1 MTNFL
6 IRRSFKYLFFIGLTL
21 IAADVRAQATAIHF
35 SNNNE
40 ANSILQFAK
49 EELKFHLGNV
59 AINENNTRFDFSF
72 KKDGQLKNGA
82 FNYNILKSVK
92 KVNVVFSGSD
102 ETAMVHA
109 VHGFLEHL
117 GFQFEFTG
125 TIPPSSIQTDTLSNG
140 NYTTRPFVRWR
151 GIRQHVNFPMDISS
165 YPIEEAKIYL
175 KNMIRMRFNKLAVH
189 SYPNLWHEVHTGD
202 TIEYAGNFFYN
213 RPHEIPA
220 VPIIKNNI
228 RFNDKFFVI
237 PAIEPYYADRVR
249 KSAMAVDWMRELLY
263 YAKSIGLRIQ
273 FSVEPRRRGDI
284 NYILDNCRS
293 AVQNYPMI
301 DELEIIT
308 EELGGWGNACTDTA
322 VRNALVNHFGKEVLD
337 DTLVTNVIRKNQTDL
352 DNLVYQI
359 GRNIE
364 AAKTLSK
371 NPLFAS
377 GRISLKL
384 GVYCTIQPYAA
395 MAYHLVR
402 KYMPSTEV
410 TIMPGHGS
418 VRTAN
423 HFAKLQATPSD
434 LAKTTVFS
442 WIEFDGLMF
451 TQQNPIAGIASLSND
466 LFKRNKGQ
474 QVNAIVFNH
483 WRTAENR
490 TAAKYA
496 ALTSLLGPIKPDDF
510 YASYAKKLGIGD
522 TASFAANMKKL
533 EEIDQLSTND
543 LPNVGFCWIGAWLQ
557 GAPYTWMNRTMLQ
570 KVNNMYDSVGRSL
583 EEIRKSVSNPAGRS
597 YLDFLSNRIGTSS
610 LYLKAF
616 SAGAAIQTIEKDA
629 SGTYSASAA
638 AKASSICNQAL
649 SIFEKYME
657 MHTRMMPDR
666 GTEGTLINLWHGPM
680 YGLKVLRKTIGNIP
694 MDAPI
699 KEEKSSDAPPLPILF
714 NSSKGS

>member
-6 IRRSFKYLFFIGLTL
+6 MRIILQYLLFVGLTL
-21 IAADVRAQATAIHF
+21 IAADARAQAKNISFNNKTA
-35 SNNNE
+35 NP
-40 ANSILQFAK
+40 ILQFAI
-49 EELKFHLGNV
+49 EELKVHLGS
-59 AINENNTRFDFSF
+59 ASIKQHQTRFDFSF
-72 KKDGQLKNGA
+72 IKNGQLKNGA
-82 FNYNILKSVK
+82 FSYKIQHASEKI
-92 KVNVVFSGSD
+92 NVIFSGED

-125 TIPPSSIQTDTLSNG
+125 TIAPSSIQADTLSNG
-140 NYTTRPFVRWR
+140 SYTTIPFVHWR

-165 YPIEEAKIYL
+165 YPIEEAKTYL

-202 TIEYAGNFFYN
+202 SIEYAGNFFYN
-213 RPHEIPA
+213 RPHEIPSIP
-220 VPIIKNNI
+220 VIKNNI
-228 RFNDKFFVI
+228 RFNDKYFVI
-237 PAIEPYYADRVR
+237 PAIEPHYADRIR
-249 KSAMAVDWMRELLY
+249 KSAMAVDWMKELLS

-273 FSVEPRRRGDI
+273 FSVEPRTRGDV

-293 AVQNYPMI
+293 AIQNYPMI

-322 VRNALVNHFGKEVLD
+322 VRKVLVSHFGESVLE

-352 DNLVYQI
+352 DNLVHQV

-364 AAKTLSK
+364 AVKIMNK
-371 NPLFAS
+371 EPLVAA
-377 GRISLKL
+377 GKISLKL
-384 GVYCTIQPYAA
+384 GIYCTIQPYAA

-402 KYMPSTEV
+402 KYMPSTEL

-423 HFAKLQATPSD
+423 NFAKVQASSSD

-451 TQQNPIAGIASLSND
+451 TQQNPIAGIESLAND
-466 LFKRNKGQ
+466 LGARNKGQ
-474 QVNAIVFNH
+474 QVNAIIFNH

-496 ALTSLLGPIKPDDF
+496 ALTSLLGPIKTDDF
-510 YASYAKKLGIGD
+510 YTSYAKRLGIAD
-522 TASFAANMKKL
+522 TKAFAANMKKL

-570 KVNNMYDSVGRSL
+570 KVNNMYDSVGASL
-583 EEIRKSVSNPAGRS
+583 EEIKKSVTHTAGRS
-597 YLDFLSNRIGTSS
+597 HLDFLCNRIGTSS

-616 SAGAAIQTIEKDA
+616 SAGAAIQTIEKD
-629 SGTYSASAA
+629 GTGKYAGSAPARA
-638 AKASSICNQAL
+638 TSICTEAL
-649 SIFEKYME
+649 LLFEKYME

-694 MDAPI
+694 MDAPV
-699 KEEKSSDAPPLPILF
+699 KEEKSSDAPPLPILIK
-714 NSSKGS
+714 KG

>member
-1 MTNFL
+1 M
-6 IRRSFKYLFFIGLTL
+6 SFKYLLIIALTL
-21 IAADVRAQATAIHF
+21 ISADTRAQENKISF
-35 SNNNE
+35 SNNN
-40 ANSILQFAK
+40 ASSPILQFAI
-49 EELKFHLGNV
+49 EELKLHLGSV
-59 AINENNTRFDFSF
+59 AVQQNQTRFHFSF
-72 KKDGQLKNGA
+72 NKNSALKNGA
-82 FNYNILKSVK
+82 FSYTIQHASK
-92 KVNVVFSGSD
+92 KINVVFSGED

-125 TIPPSSIQTDTLSNG
+125 TITPSSIQADTLRNG
-140 NYTTRPFVRWR
+140 NYTTIPFARWR

-165 YPIEEAKIYL
+165 YPIEEAKTYL

-189 SYPNLWHEVHTGD
+189 SYPNLWHEVRTGD
-202 TIEYAGNFFYN
+202 SIEYAGNFFYN
-213 RPHEIPA
+213 RPHEIPSI
-220 VPIIKNNI
+220 PIIKNNI
-228 RFNDKFFVI
+228 RFNDKYFVI
-237 PAIEPYYADRVR
+237 PDIEPYYADRIR
-249 KSAMAVDWMRELLY
+249 KSAMAVEWMKELLS

-273 FSVEPRRRGDI
+273 FSVEPRTRGDV

-293 AVQNYPMI
+293 AVQNYPMM
-301 DELEIIT
+301 DELEVIT

-322 VRNALVNHFGKEVLD
+322 VRNALVSHFGKAVLE

-352 DNLVYQI
+352 DNLVDQV

-364 AAKTLSK
+364 AVRIIKK
-371 NPLFAS
+371 DPLFAS
-377 GRISLKL
+377 GKISLKL

-402 KYMPSTEV
+402 KYMPSTEL

-423 HFAKLQATPSD
+423 NFAKVQATAAD

-451 TQQNPIAGIASLSND
+451 TQQNPIAGIESLVND
-466 LFKRNKGQ
+466 LENRNIGQ
-474 QVNAIVFNH
+474 QVNAIIFNH

-496 ALTSLLGPIKPDDF
+496 ALTSLLGPIKRVDF
-510 YASYAKKLGIGD
+510 YTSYAKELGIAD
-522 TASFAANMKKL
+522 TKAFAVNMKKM

-543 LPNVGFCWIGAWLQ
+543 LPNVGFCWVGAWLQ

-570 KVNNMYDSVGRSL
+570 KVNNMYDTVGASL
-583 EEIRKSVSNPAGRS
+583 EEIKKSVSNPAGRS
-597 YLDFLSNRIGTSS
+597 YLDFLCNRIATSA

-616 SAGAAIQTIEKDA
+616 SAGAAIQTIEKDG
-629 SGTYSASAA
+629 SGKYSGAA
-638 AKASSICNQAL
+638 AERATSICNEAL
-649 SIFEKYME
+649 TLFGTYMKL
-657 MHTRMMPDR
+657 HTKMMPDR

-699 KEEKSSDAPPLPILF
+699 KEEKSSDAPPLPILIK
-714 NSSKGS
+714 KG